1 VIAIQYPTRIAPI
14 EIHGDVQFP
23 LYSAEGRTRTRY
35 YLPPISGGYY
45 TPFLW
50 CDGRQRG
57 TSYST
62 TWRPYIESKFSIPA
76 YATLTSWGVYLPAQ
90 DSGRIYVKVHN
101 DSTGIMKGYIRFTL
115 TEDSCY
121 YLGPNN
127 DPWHNHVARD
137 YIPDTSGTFAQ
148 LAPHDSVIVY
158 RDFRIQSGW
167 DENRCRIVYWYQN
180 DSLRADSSKPVYQAG
195 VRKVTDLPSIVEEV
209 TSPERLSS
217 ITLAPNP
224 CRNST
229 RFQFQV
235 PTGSEY
241 RIRIYDVTGRQVCL
255 LSGTSRSDIET
266 VAWNCRDDHGKTVD
280 SGVYLYQFES
290 SILNTS
296 GKIVVK

>member
-1 VIAIQYPTRIAPI
+1 VIAIQYSTRIAPI
-14 EIHGDVQFP
+14 EIHGDAAYP
-23 LYSAEGRTRTRY
+23 LYSAEGRNRTRY

-62 TWRPYIESKFSIPA
+62 WRAYIESKIGVAA
-76 YATLTSWGVYLPAQ
+76 YVTVTSWGVYLQAQ
-90 DSGRIYVKVHN
+90 DSGRLYLMVHN
-101 DSTGIMKGYIRFTL
+101 DSTGTMKGYIRFTL

-121 YLGPNN
+121 YVGPNN

-158 RDFRIQSGW
+158 RNFRVGSGW
-167 DENRCRIVYWYQN
+167 DENRCKIVYWFQN

-195 VRKVTDLPSIVEEV
+195 IRKVMDLAVGIEEIKIQ
-209 TSPERLSS
+209 TP
-217 ITLAPNP
+217 IPGIDLAPNP
-224 CRNST
+224 CLDGT
-229 RFQFQV
+229 RFSFPV
-235 PTGSEY
+235 ASGSEY
-241 RIRIYDVTGRQVCL
+241 RIRIFDITGRQVCT
-255 LSGTSRSDIET
+255 LSGVSRSGIET
-266 VAWNCRDDHGKTVD
+266 VKWNCRDDKDKAVG
-280 SGVYLYQFES
+280 SGVYLYRFES
-290 SILNTS
+290 PTLNTT